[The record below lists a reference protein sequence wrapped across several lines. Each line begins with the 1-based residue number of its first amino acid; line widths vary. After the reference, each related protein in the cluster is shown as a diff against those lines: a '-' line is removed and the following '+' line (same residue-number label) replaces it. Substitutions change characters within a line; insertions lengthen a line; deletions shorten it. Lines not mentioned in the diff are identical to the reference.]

1 MIQIRREHSNLLPP
15 KNRSVI
21 GNGSHLIK
29 SNIQQSNSSV
39 NSQVQNNTDSSNIG
53 YKANLII

>member
-21 GNGSHLIK
+21 GNGSHPTK
-29 SNIQQSNSSV
+29 SNVQQGNSSA
-39 NSQVQNNTDSSNIG
+39 
-53 YKANLII
+53 K